1 MIAMIGLAV
10 VSCEVYFASIF
21 LICFALAFKY
31 QTFSSNVF
39 TLFLLIHFFLLL
51 FIVDSLLVPAF
62 WSTTTTLLAN
72 MRAFSLPLV
81 NK

>member
-31 QTFSSNVF
+31 QTFSSNFF

-51 FIVDSLLVPAF
+51 FRGFAF
-62 WSTTTTLLAN
+62 GAG
-72 MRAFSLPLV
+72 FLV
-81 NK
+81 NYNDVAGQYASIFFAIGK